1 MRWAVLYA
9 RSRQLPAAA
18 AAVLAVTFGVW
29 FLGRDSW
36 TPILVALTLTAA
48 VAVAAIGLSGQDTDL
63 DRTAALPWPV
73 RRFAHL
79 ALIGVVAGALVL
91 GVQELGPSAV
101 DLAIVVRDA
110 AGLAGLAGLAAT
122 FAGGQF
128 GWTLPLAWY
137 AVSPFV
143 PHDGSTVSRVTAWLL
158 QSPETAP
165 ATWTAVVLAVLGVVS
180 YTGWGGRR

>member
-1 MRWAVLYA
+1 MRWAILYA

-18 AAVLAVTFGVW
+18 VALLMVTFGVW
-29 FLGRDSW
+29 FLGRGSW
-36 TPILVALTLTAA
+36 GPVLAALTLTAGI
-48 VAVAAIGLSGQDTDL
+48 AVAAIGLSGQDADL
-63 DRTAALPWPV
+63 DRAAALPWPV

-91 GVQELGPSAV
+91 GVQELGPATI
-101 DLAIVVRDA
+101 DLAVIVRDA

-122 FAGGQF
+122 VAGGQF

-143 PHDGSTVSRVTAWLL
+143 QMDDSTVSRVTAWLL
-158 QSPETAP
+158 QPPETAP
-165 ATWTAVVLAVLGVVS
+165 ATWTAVVLTVLGVVS